1 MYRLWIQG
9 SGHDNWLPKKS
20 MIYNQLY
27 KKECSIIKTRLT
39 SFHILENANFLSAL
53 FTRWG
58 ASNLIT
64 WVTGLENWCWLMF
77 FFLLIFFSDFVIWH
91 WFFLNRI
98 YSFFCFFFRLCY
110 FHDLNHEF
118 NKLSEMTQDFYNPA
132 AVQVDISATAIW
144 RVFYFFPTC
153 KVVLE
158 LVYTLT
164 DAKSYKSFLER
175 S

>member
-77 FFLLIFFSDFVIWH
+77 FFLFIFFSDFVIWH

-98 YSFFCFFFRLCY
+98 YSFFCFFLDYVIFMIWTMNLTSYPRWLRTFTTPQQCRSTLAQQLFEGCFIFFQLVKLC
-110 FHDLNHEF
+110 
-118 NKLSEMTQDFYNPA
+118 
-132 AVQVDISATAIW
+132 
-144 RVFYFFPTC
+144 
-153 KVVLE
+153 
-158 LVYTLT
+158 
-164 DAKSYKSFLER
+164 
-175 S
+175 